1 MSVTCECH
9 FFLSVCFTSHR
20 SWLEANAMFIAEER
34 HCVITAVCVP
44 FECTPESWT
53 PSDTGTAG
61 SHVYLRDKWYYATLR
76 ELHRGCPLESP
87 HSAISH
93 SYFMSLKP
101 LYLYSSAG
109 LERVLK
115 WIPHCIQSL
124 RAYDSTYGSQRE
136 GENEE
141 KRLWV
146 FLHTYCTWLILIHCP
161 VFPLPSLLFLHGSP
175 LVVFDSGEAGGRR
188 GNSRW
193 THSNTQLC
201 HLPWSRECIA
211 NAL

>member
-115 WIPHCIQSL
+115 WIDPTLHPVITSL
-124 RAYDSTYGSQRE
+124 WFDLRLTERRWKW
-136 GENEE
+136 GETIVSIPSHILYLAHSHSLP
-141 KRLWV
+141 RLSSSV
-146 FLHTYCTWLILIHCP
+146 SS
-161 VFPLPSLLFLHGSP
+161 FPSWFSL
-175 LVVFDSGEAGGRR
+175 GGI
-188 GNSRW
+188 W
-193 THSNTQLC
+193 
-201 HLPWSRECIA
+201 
-211 NAL
+211 